1 MICSFDNDPNYFGK
15 NPMNYTNM
23 IKDCK
28 IE

>member
-1 MICSFDNDPNYFGK
+1 MICSFDNDPNCFEK

-28 IE
+28 TE